1 MKHTI
6 KTKYNTKEASKASK
20 STFNAHDIFLNK
32 VEELKENITQ
42 LADTAKYQ
50 FDAAIAQIE
59 SYKKDYIKDVEELK
73 TENEKFSKMICKF
86 VIFGVVMIAI
96 LSVFAVMHYQK
107 EYNDLNEKYTYV
119 SNQFSDLNNKYEYLA
134 AEVNDLYSQLEKDD
148 IKVEAPINTAILTE
162 KSNLSVDQIND
173 ILSQYAASRN
183 ITDSKLLNLGESIHK
198 MEEEYNVNAFF
209 CMSVAIYES
218 ATGTSDA
225 AVNHNNIF
233 GLVKNKKIMNFVS
246 LDDCVQYWG
255 NLMRYKYIDT
265 GLTSIDAIQTKYAP
279 KSKTWATNVTI
290 IHGLLTK
297 YV

>member
-1 MKHTI
+1 MKHAV
-6 KTKYNTKEASKASK
+6 KTKYNTKEPPISHKNSSNTHDAFLSK
-20 STFNAHDIFLNK
+20 I
-32 VEELKENITQ
+32 EELKENA
-42 LADTAKYQ
+42 LEVLNDTKEQ
-50 FDAAIAQIE
+50 FE
-59 SYKKDYIKDVEELK
+59 SYKKEYTKDVEELK
-73 TENEKFSKMICKF
+73 AENEKFSKMICKF

-107 EYNDLNEKYTYV
+107 EYNELNEKYTYV

-134 AEVNDLYSQLEKDD
+134 AEVNNLYSQLEQDD

-218 ATGTSDA
+218 TTGTSDA

-233 GLVKNKKIMNFVS
+233 GLVKDKKLMNFVS

-279 KSKTWATNVTI
+279 KSNTWATNVTL

>member
-6 KTKYNTKEASKASK
+6 KTKYNTKELSNQDKKAIEIAPINKFDVFLSKVEDLKENMIRITNNMADQFEYYK
-20 STFNAHDIFLNK
+20 KEYTKDI
-32 VEELKENITQ
+32 EELK
-42 LADTAKYQ
+42 
-50 FDAAIAQIE
+50 
-59 SYKKDYIKDVEELK
+59 S
-73 TENEKFSKMICKF
+73 ENEKFSKMICKF

-218 ATGTSDA
+218 TTGTSDA

>member
-6 KTKYNTKEASKASK
+6 KTKYNTKELSNQDKKAIEIAPINK
-20 STFNAHDIFLNK
+20 YDVFLSK
-32 VEELKENITQ
+32 VEDLKENMIRITNNM
-42 LADTAKYQ
+42 ADQ
-50 FDAAIAQIE
+50 FE
-59 SYKKDYIKDVEELK
+59 YYKKEYTKDIEGLK
-73 TENEKFSKMICKF
+73 SENEKFSKMICKF

-107 EYNDLNEKYTYV
+107 EYNELNEKYTYV

>member
-6 KTKYNTKEASKASK
+6 KTKYNTKELSNQDKKAIEIAPINKFDSFLSKVEDLKENMIRITNNMADQFEYYK
-20 STFNAHDIFLNK
+20 KEYTKDI
-32 VEELKENITQ
+32 EELK
-42 LADTAKYQ
+42 
-50 FDAAIAQIE
+50 
-59 SYKKDYIKDVEELK
+59 S
-73 TENEKFSKMICKF
+73 ENEKFSKMICKF

-218 ATGTSDA
+218 TTGTSDA

-255 NLMRYKYIDT
+255 NLMRYKYIGT

-279 KSKTWATNVTI
+279 KSKTWATNVTL

>member
-6 KTKYNTKEASKASK
+6 KTKYNTKELSNQDKKAIEIAPINK
-20 STFNAHDIFLNK
+20 FDVFLSK
-32 VEELKENITQ
+32 VEDLKENMIRITNNM
-42 LADTAKYQ
+42 ADQ
-50 FDAAIAQIE
+50 FE
-59 SYKKDYIKDVEELK
+59 YYKKEYTKDIEGLK
-73 TENEKFSKMICKF
+73 SENEKFSKMICKF

-218 ATGTSDA
+218 TTGTSDA

>member
-6 KTKYNTKEASKASK
+6 KTKYNTKELSNQDKKAIEIAPINKFDSFLSKVEDLKENMIRITNNMADQFEYYK
-20 STFNAHDIFLNK
+20 KEYTKDI
-32 VEELKENITQ
+32 EELK
-42 LADTAKYQ
+42 
-50 FDAAIAQIE
+50 
-59 SYKKDYIKDVEELK
+59 S
-73 TENEKFSKMICKF
+73 ENEKFSKMICKF

>member
-6 KTKYNTKEASKASK
+6 KTKYNTKELSNQDKKAIEIAPINKFDVFLSKVEDLKENMIRITNNMADQFEYYK
-20 STFNAHDIFLNK
+20 KEYTKDI
-32 VEELKENITQ
+32 EELK
-42 LADTAKYQ
+42 
-50 FDAAIAQIE
+50 
-59 SYKKDYIKDVEELK
+59 S
-73 TENEKFSKMICKF
+73 ENEKFSKMICKF

-107 EYNDLNEKYTYV
+107 EYNDLDEKYTYV

-173 ILSQYAASRN
+173 ILSQYAASHN

>member
-6 KTKYNTKEASKASK
+6 KTKYNTKELSNQDKKAIEIAPINKFDVFLSKVEDLKENMIRITNNMADQFEYYK
-20 STFNAHDIFLNK
+20 KEYTKDI
-32 VEELKENITQ
+32 EELK
-42 LADTAKYQ
+42 
-50 FDAAIAQIE
+50 
-59 SYKKDYIKDVEELK
+59 S
-73 TENEKFSKMICKF
+73 ENEKFSKMICKF

-107 EYNDLNEKYTYV
+107 EYNELNEKYTYV

>member
-6 KTKYNTKEASKASK
+6 KTKYNTKELSNQDKKTIEIASINK
-20 STFNAHDIFLNK
+20 FDVFLSK
-32 VEELKENITQ
+32 VEDLKENMIRITNNM
-42 LADTAKYQ
+42 ADQ
-50 FDAAIAQIE
+50 FE
-59 SYKKDYIKDVEELK
+59 YYKKEYTKDIEGLK
-73 TENEKFSKMICKF
+73 SENEKFSKMICKF

-218 ATGTSDA
+218 TTGTSDA

>member
-6 KTKYNTKEASKASK
+6 KTKYNTKELSNQDKKTIEIASINKCDVFLSK
-20 STFNAHDIFLNK
+20 VEDLKENMIRITNTMADQFEYYKKEYTKDI
-32 VEELKENITQ
+32 EELK
-42 LADTAKYQ
+42 
-50 FDAAIAQIE
+50 
-59 SYKKDYIKDVEELK
+59 S
-73 TENEKFSKMICKF
+73 ENEKFSKMICKF

-96 LSVFAVMHYQK
+96 LSVFAVIHYQK

-218 ATGTSDA
+218 STGTSDA

-290 IHGLLTK
+290 IHSLLTK

>member
-6 KTKYNTKEASKASK
+6 KTKYNTKELSNQDKKAIEIAPINK
-20 STFNAHDIFLNK
+20 FDVFLSK
-32 VEELKENITQ
+32 VEDLKENMIRITNNM
-42 LADTAKYQ
+42 ADQ
-50 FDAAIAQIE
+50 FE
-59 SYKKDYIKDVEELK
+59 YYKKEYTKDIEGLK
-73 TENEKFSKMICKF
+73 SENEKFSKMICKF

>member
-6 KTKYNTKEASKASK
+6 KTKYNTKELSNQDKKAIEI
-20 STFNAHDIFLNK
+20 APINK
-32 VEELKENITQ
+32 VDVFLSKVEDLKENMIRITNNMADQFEYYKKEYTKDIEELK
-42 LADTAKYQ
+42 
-50 FDAAIAQIE
+50 
-59 SYKKDYIKDVEELK
+59 S
-73 TENEKFSKMICKF
+73 ENEKFSKMICKF

>member
-6 KTKYNTKEASKASK
+6 KTKYNTKELPNQDKKTIEIASINK
-20 STFNAHDIFLNK
+20 FDVFLSK
-32 VEELKENITQ
+32 VEDLKENMIRITNNMADQ
-42 LADTAKYQ
+42 LEY
-50 FDAAIAQIE
+50 
-59 SYKKDYIKDVEELK
+59 YKKEYTKDIEGLK
-73 TENEKFSKMICKF
+73 SENEKFSKMICKF

-107 EYNDLNEKYTYV
+107 EYNELNEKYTYV

>member
-6 KTKYNTKEASKASK
+6 KTKYNTKELSNQDKKAIEI
-20 STFNAHDIFLNK
+20 APINK
-32 VEELKENITQ
+32 VDVFLSKVEDLKENMIRITNNMADQFEYYKKEYTKDIEELK
-42 LADTAKYQ
+42 
-50 FDAAIAQIE
+50 
-59 SYKKDYIKDVEELK
+59 S
-73 TENEKFSKMICKF
+73 ENEKFSKMICKF

-107 EYNDLNEKYTYV
+107 EYNALNEKYTYV